1 LKDRAGQSFGLQPIT
16 GIGISRRA
24 RQRIARRLL
33 PFLFLLYVI
42 NYIDR
47 VNLAYAALTMQDG
60 LGFSDRVFGFG
71 ASIFYI
77 GYFVLQIPGALI
89 VERWSARKWIGP
101 LMVTWGMVTFLTAF
115 IQSSGQFY
123 TARFVLGT
131 AEAGFAP
138 GMYVYL
144 SHWFCQED
152 RGKAIAAFM
161 CAVPVSS
168 LIGAPIAGALL
179 AVHWFGMVGWRWLF
193 VLEGIPAVLLG
204 IVTVFY
210 LTDRPSEAE
219 WLTEAERSWISV
231 ELEREKLAKLAQQS
245 WTAWQALRQ
254 RNVVMLTLICFFFVA
269 AETSLM
275 LWLPTILKRLSG
287 SGGAAMLSNV
297 SVASLTAIPYAV
309 ALVAML
315 LNGWHSDKTGERQ
328 WHTAAP
334 LFGAGGAFFLVIALG
349 SRIFLAVVLFTFV
362 VAFLNAFKPSFW
374 TFPTI
379 TLGQSAAAASIGF
392 INSVG
397 NLGSFL
403 GPFLVGYMASAT
415 HSFTSGL
422 LFMMASTCVSGSLVL
437 LLKIPRRME
446 LVG

>member
-1 LKDRAGQSFGLQPIT
+1 MTDLD
-16 GIGISRRA
+16 ISQQTRRH
-24 RQRIARRLL
+24 IARRLL

-47 VNLAYAALTMQDG
+47 VNLAYAALTMKDA
-60 LGFSDRVFGFG
+60 LGFSDRVFGLG
-71 ASIFYI
+71 AGIFYI

-101 LMVTWGMVTFLTAF
+101 LMVTWGMVTLLTAF
-115 IQSSGQFY
+115 IQSGGQFY
-123 TARFVLGT
+123 TARFLLGT

-168 LIGAPIAGALL
+168 VMGAPIAGSLL
-179 AVHWFGMVGWRWLF
+179 SVHWLGIDGWRWLF
-193 VLEGIPAVLLG
+193 VLEGIPAMLLG
-204 IVTVFY
+204 IATVFY
-210 LTDRPSEAE
+210 LTDRPSQAR
-219 WLTEAERSWISV
+219 WLTTAERSWISG
-231 ELEREKLAKLAQQS
+231 ELEREQQAKHAQRS
-245 WTAWQALRQ
+245 WTVWQALRQ
-254 RNVVMLTLICFFFVA
+254 HNVVLLTLICFFFVA

-275 LWLPTILKRLSG
+275 LWLPTILKRLSA
-287 SGGAAMLSNV
+287 SGGAVALSNV

-309 ALVAML
+309 ALAAML
-315 LNGWHSDKTGERQ
+315 LNGWHSDKTGERR

-334 LFGAGGAFFLVIALG
+334 LFGAGAAFLLVIALG
-349 SRIFLAVVLFTFV
+349 SRIFLAVVLFTLV

-403 GPFLVGYMASAT
+403 GPFAVGYLATAT
-415 HSFTSGL
+415 HSFSSGL
-422 LFMMASTCVSGSLVL
+422 IFMMASVCVSGALVML
-437 LLKIPRRME
+437 LRVPRRME
-446 LVG
+446 FAG

>member
-1 LKDRAGQSFGLQPIT
+1 MT
-16 GIGISRRA
+16 GIDISWHA

-47 VNLAYAALTMQDG
+47 VNLSYAALTMRDA
-60 LGFSDRVFGFG
+60 LGFSDRVFGLG
-71 ASIFYI
+71 AAIFYI

-101 LMVTWGMVTFLTAF
+101 LMVAWGMVTLLTAF

-168 LIGAPIAGALL
+168 VIGAPIAGLL
-179 AVHWFGMVGWRWLF
+179 LGVHWFGLDGWRWLF
-193 VLEGIPAVLLG
+193 VLEGLPAVLLG
-204 IVTVFY
+204 LATVFY
-210 LTDRPSEAE
+210 LTDQPFEAQ

-231 ELEREKLAKLAQQS
+231 ELEREKQAKLAQRPCN
-245 WTAWQALRQ
+245 AWQALRQ
-254 RNVVMLTLICFFFVA
+254 RNVVFLTLICFFFVA
-269 AETSLM
+269 AETSLT
-275 LWLPTILKRLSG
+275 LWLPTILKRLSA
-287 SGGAAMLSNV
+287 SGGAATLSNV
-297 SVASLTAIPYAV
+297 AITFLTAIPYAV
-309 ALVAML
+309 ALVTML

-334 LFGAGGAFFLVIALG
+334 LFGAGGAFLLMIVLG
-349 SRIFLAVVLFTFV
+349 SRVFLAVALFTFV

-379 TLGQSAAAASIGF
+379 ALGQSAAAASIGF

-397 NLGSFL
+397 NLGSFV
-403 GPFLVGYMASAT
+403 GPFVVGYLTSAT
-415 HSFTSGL
+415 HSFTYGL
-422 LFMMASTCVSGSLVL
+422 IFMMASVCVAGALVML
-437 LLKIPRRME
+437 LGVPQRVE
-446 LVG
+446 

>member
-1 LKDRAGQSFGLQPIT
+1 MTDLD
-16 GIGISRRA
+16 ISQQTRRH
-24 RQRIARRLL
+24 IARRLL

-47 VNLAYAALTMQDG
+47 VNLAYAALTMKDA
-60 LGFSDRVFGFG
+60 LGFSDRVFGLG
-71 ASIFYI
+71 AGIFYI

-101 LMVTWGMVTFLTAF
+101 LMVTWGTVTLLTAF

-168 LIGAPIAGALL
+168 VIGAPIAGSLL
-179 AVHWFGMVGWRWLF
+179 AVHWLGIDGWRWLF

-204 IVTVFY
+204 IATVFY
-210 LTDRPSEAE
+210 LTDRPSEAQ
-219 WLTEAERSWISV
+219 WLNPAERTWISA
-231 ELEREKLAKLAQQS
+231 ELEREQHAKHAQRS
-245 WTAWQALRQ
+245 WTVWQALRQ
-254 RNVVMLTLICFFFVA
+254 RNVVLLTLICFFFVA

-275 LWLPTILKRLSG
+275 LWLPTILKRLSTA
-287 SGGAAMLSNV
+287 GGAVALSNV

-315 LNGWHSDKTGERQ
+315 LNGWHSDKTGERR

-334 LFGAGGAFFLVIALG
+334 LFGAGAAFLLVIALG

-374 TFPTI
+374 TVPTI

-403 GPFLVGYMASAT
+403 GPFAVGYLATAT

-422 LFMMASTCVSGSLVL
+422 IFMMASVCVSGALVM
-437 LLKIPRRME
+437 LLKVPRRVE
-446 LVG
+446 FAA